1 MIRRRFGKHSEASL
15 FSAWNNIRGRTE
27 RNEKVVSQVVAAK
40 LQKDGKEYYW
50 KVPEGMKTPKPGKK
64 VLVESKG
71 GIIPAKVV
79 AVIEN
84 PEFEPTAFLVNEKYG
99 PWRQEHPSKSE
110 RAWKE
115 EMALWKKDGL
125 DITPYRAE
133 HYSVGQLRQLRMGL
147 KMGLNISAFADK
159 TWRPDEMEK
168 KRRSE
173 MLRLGKALG
182 LIPANATNRQA
193 RELLAGLEQGV
204 DITRFNAPGTSW
216 KKMHYTR
223 LCLRAGVAPEE
234 LENLSAKEIRQRWI
248 ALKKSNTENK
258 REGDMNK

>member
-1 MIRRRFGKHSEASL
+1 M
-15 FSAWNNIRGRTE
+15 
-27 RNEKVVSQVVAAK
+27 SQVVAAK
-40 LQKDGKEYYW
+40 LHKDGKAYYW

-64 VLVESKG
+64 VLVESQG
-71 GIIPAKVV
+71 GITSAKVV

-115 EMALWKKDGL
+115 EMALWEKDGL

-159 TWRPDEMEK
+159 TWTPDEMEK

-182 LIPANATNRQA
+182 FIPAGATDRQT

-223 LCLRAGVAPEE
+223 LCLQAGMDPEK
-234 LENLSAKEIRQRWI
+234 LKNLSAKEIRQRWT
-248 ALKKSNTENK
+248 AVKKNDNEDEQ
-258 REGDMNK
+258 EGDMKK